1 MFRALG
7 LVSKKALLAVTWQA
21 QTASNA
27 LRLKLFRES
36 AEEISWYNK
45 GSREGGEGRG
55 LAGRRGALPSPL
67 TPDTMRM
74 DDGHDAGCE
83 ESALHSTS
91 SPYQLRIRFLGL

>member
-7 LVSKKALLAVTWQA
+7 LVSKKAVLAVTWQA

-27 LRLKLFRES
+27 LRLRLFRDS

-55 LAGRRGALPSPL
+55 
-67 TPDTMRM
+67 
-74 DDGHDAGCE
+74 
-83 ESALHSTS
+83 
-91 SPYQLRIRFLGL
+91 